1 MICSYLKICIIYT
14 MMVLKNPRGIIM
26 TKSLVKI
33 VIVGNGEDW
42 QREKAVF
49 YCRSADYLI
58 AADNGLALLN
68 ELNITPDLII
78 GDLDSVPA
86 SLLEQYIATPI
97 EKFPA
102 KKDYSDLELGIKKAI
117 SMKPKEV
124 ILLAVTGTYFDH
136 SYAAIINLSRNDKP
150 DIELKIVTSNSL
162 IFSIKK
168 KTILPNLKGRRFSLF
183 PFGSIKNFS
192 MKGAQ
197 YQFCQNN
204 LKFTDYSLSNVIIAD
219 ELEINLDEGM
229 LFCVLF
235 DENFS

>member
-1 MICSYLKICIIYT
+1 MI
-14 MMVLKNPRGIIM
+14 
-26 TKSLVKI
+26 KSGQKI

-42 QREKAVF
+42 QREKVLS
-49 YCRSADYLI
+49 YCQRADFII
-58 AADNGLALLN
+58 AADNGLSLLHK
-68 ELNITPDLII
+68 LDIVPDLIM
-78 GDLDSVPA
+78 GDLDSV
-86 SLLEQYIATPI
+86 STNLLEQFDRTPI
-97 EKFPA
+97 EKFSA
-102 KKDYSDLELGIKKAI
+102 KKDYSDLELSIKKAI
-117 SMKPKEV
+117 SMNPREI

-136 SYAAIINLSRNDKP
+136 SYAAIINLFRNDKS

-168 KTILPNLKGRRFSLF
+168 KTILPKLKGRRFSLF
-183 PFGSIKNFS
+183 PLGSIKNFS

-235 DENFS
+235 DKSFS

>member
-1 MICSYLKICIIYT
+1 MI
-14 MMVLKNPRGIIM
+14 
-26 TKSLVKI
+26 KSVQKI

-42 QREKAVF
+42 QREKVLS
-49 YCRSADYLI
+49 YCQRADLII
-58 AADNGLALLN
+58 AADNGLSLLHK
-68 ELNITPDLII
+68 LDITPDLII
-78 GDLDSVPA
+78 GDLDSAPTH
-86 SLLEQYIATPI
+86 LLEQFDRTPI
-97 EKFPA
+97 EKFPTR
-102 KKDYSDLELGIKKAI
+102 KDYSDLELGIKKAI
-117 SMKPKEV
+117 SMNPGEI

-136 SYAAIINLSRNDKP
+136 SYAAIINLFRNAKP

-162 IFSIKK
+162 IFPIKK
-168 KTILPNLKGRRFSLF
+168 KTTLRNLKGRRFSLF
-183 PFGSIKNFS
+183 PLGNIKNFS

>member
-1 MICSYLKICIIYT
+1 MI
-14 MMVLKNPRGIIM
+14 
-26 TKSLVKI
+26 KSGQKI

-42 QREKAVF
+42 QREKVLS
-49 YCRSADYLI
+49 YCQRADFII
-58 AADNGLALLN
+58 AADNGLSLLHK
-68 ELNITPDLII
+68 LDIIPDLIM
-78 GDLDSVPA
+78 GDLDSV
-86 SLLEQYIATPI
+86 STNLLEQFDRTPI

-102 KKDYSDLELGIKKAI
+102 KKDYSDLELSIKKAI
-117 SMKPKEV
+117 SMNPWEI

-136 SYAAIINLSRNDKP
+136 SYAAIINLFRNDKP

-183 PFGSIKNFS
+183 PLGSIKNFS

-197 YQFCQNN
+197 YQFRQNN

-235 DENFS
+235 DKSFS

>member
-1 MICSYLKICIIYT
+1 MI
-14 MMVLKNPRGIIM
+14 
-26 TKSLVKI
+26 KSGQKI

-42 QREKAVF
+42 QREKVLS
-49 YCRSADYLI
+49 YCQRADFII
-58 AADNGLALLN
+58 AADNGLSLLHK
-68 ELNITPDLII
+68 LDIVPDLIM
-78 GDLDSVPA
+78 GDLDSV
-86 SLLEQYIATPI
+86 STNLLEQFDRTPI
-97 EKFPA
+97 EKFSA
-102 KKDYSDLELGIKKAI
+102 KKDYSDLELSIKKAI
-117 SMKPKEV
+117 SMNPREI

-136 SYAAIINLSRNDKP
+136 SYAAIINLFRNDKS

-162 IFSIKK
+162 IFPIKK
-168 KTILPNLKGRRFSLF
+168 KTTLRNLKGRRFSLF
-183 PFGSIKNFS
+183 PLGSIKNFS

-235 DENFS
+235 DKSFS